1 MKKATKL
8 LSVLLITIYAFSLF
22 SSLMIFYLEEQS
34 SLIAWYT
41 YGGLH
46 SRLIVCYH
54 VLMIVLCI
62 LLCIK
67 NTKMK
72 RQYVLIGMAFLI
84 FVAHILQWIQG
95 IMPLLNTTAG
105 ITDDIKKTII
115 NYIFKAG
122 GLIGEV
128 LLLIITIAL
137 CTMCKDNT
145 TL

>member
-1 MKKATKL
+1 MKKSTKL
-8 LSVLLITIYAFSLF
+8 LSVLLIAIYAFSLF
-22 SSLMIFYLEEQS
+22 SSLVIFYLEGQS

-41 YGGLH
+41 YGGLY
-46 SRLIVCYH
+46 SRLIICYH
-54 VLMIVLCI
+54 ILMIVLCI

-67 NTKMK
+67 SPKVK

-84 FVAHILQWIQG
+84 FAAHILQWIQG
-95 IMPLLNTTAG
+95 IMPLLNATAG

-122 GLIGEV
+122 GLMGEV

-137 CTMCKDNT
+137 CTMCRDDAA
-145 TL
+145 L